1 VWGKVLTV
9 MTNVSAYFQ
18 NLGSRISSVFKSMGI
33 DIATMF
39 QGLDFSKLLAG
50 INTGVL
56 AGLFLLIKNFL
67 SNGPAGLFEGISDAI
82 EGFTGTLKGMQN
94 ALQAATLLQIAI
106 AVGILAI
113 SMNTLS
119 KIDANGLAK
128 AGSAISVMFAQLIG
142 SLVLFQKFVSS
153 AGFAKMPFVMGS
165 LILLAAAIVVLTQAV
180 EDLAVLD
187 WNGLAKGLTG
197 VTVLLGAL
205 TAAMKFMP
213 VPSGMIAVGLGLIAL
228 AAAIKILAS
237 AVTDLGGL
245 DWNELAKGLVG
256 VGTLLGALTLFTM
269 FAKVNKGAIAQ
280 GAGIILLAA
289 GIKILASAVKDLS
302 GLGWQDMAKGLV
314 AMAGAM
320 AIVVASLMFIPPTA
334 VTAALGVLGVAV
346 ALKLV
351 ASSLNEM
358 AKMSWAN
365 IGSSLTVMLGA
376 MAIIAAALWIIPP
389 TAPIAAAGVLIV
401 AIALKQ
407 VAQVLSEF
415 AAFSWAEIL
424 KSMVMLGGTL
434 AIIAVAMLAM
444 TTALPGAAATLI
456 IAAAPNTRNTP
467 ASMSKAVPISPSV
480 I

>member
-1 VWGKVLTV
+1 
-9 MTNVSAYFQ
+9 
-18 NLGSRISSVFKSMGI
+18 
-33 DIATMF
+33 
-39 QGLDFSKLLAG
+39 
-50 INTGVL
+50 
-56 AGLFLLIKNFL
+56 
-67 SNGPAGLFEGISDAI
+67 
-82 EGFTGTLKGMQN
+82 
-94 ALQAATLLQIAI
+94 
-106 AVGILAI
+106 
-113 SMNTLS
+113 
-119 KIDANGLAK
+119 
-128 AGSAISVMFAQLIG
+128 
-142 SLVLFQKFVSS
+142 
-153 AGFAKMPFVMGS
+153 
-165 LILLAAAIVVLTQAV
+165 
-180 EDLAVLD
+180 
-187 WNGLAKGLTG
+187 
-197 VTVLLGAL
+197 
-205 TAAMKFMP
+205 MKFMP

-456 IAAAPNTRNTP
+456 IAAALVQSDDAR
-467 ASMSKAVPISPSV
+467 
-480 I
+480 